1 MAGRQH
7 CITAALHRGI
17 TTARQHGSSLAVQHA
32 TALPQHGFVNANS
45 SSAATSACLSFATN
59 IEMFSTNHDGRAS
72 PTFYHRSG
80 HFSSMPS
87 SSPVARS

>member
-17 TTARQHGSSLAVQHA
+17 TTARQHCSSAQQRDA
-32 TALPQHGFVNANS
+32 AALQHGFTHANS
-45 SSAATSACLSFATN
+45 SSAATSACISFATN

-72 PTFYHRSG
+72 P
-80 HFSSMPS
+80 
-87 SSPVARS
+87 